1 MKNGLFFVGRHCR
14 LERRR
19 VRFSASSNRPV
30 PSPMNMMP
38 SAWPNNDRYY
48 TNQRNGAPTKH
59 TPHPNYPVGLSPG
72 VAPWLRP
79 SVPNNWPIPSS
90 MNIMPNAWP
99 HASMCYTDRT
109 KCVPEKLNAHA
120 YNPAGPSRGVEPRPR
135 PFFSNNRPT
144 PPAMNIMPNAWPN
157 ANMCYMDQGN
167 GVSAMQNPDAGNPIG
182 PMPGVMPW
190 PQPFISSNTW
200 QTPSPLNV
208 GPNTSPNNNVPD
220 MDRGFQMPAEQN
232 PYPYNNV
239 GPGPI
244 QVQQL
249 SSYPTGLLF
258 TLRFLLMPRHETPRT
273 FFDEH
278 LTHSYLLKA
287 CISGKKLLCHFKH
300 TFRHSLGIEYSY
312 SQEFK
317 LPSHWPQSVVL

>member
-14 LERRR
+14 LERPR

-38 SAWPNNDRYY
+38 STWPNNDRYY

-72 VAPWLRP
+72 VAPWMRP

-99 HASMCYTDRT
+99 HASMCYTDRA
-109 KCVPEKLNAHA
+109 KSVPAKLNPHA

-135 PFFSNNRPT
+135 PFFS
-144 PPAMNIMPNAWPN
+144 
-157 ANMCYMDQGN
+157 
-167 GVSAMQNPDAGNPIG
+167 
-182 PMPGVMPW
+182 
-190 PQPFISSNTW
+190 SNTW

-208 GPNTSPNNNVPD
+208 RPNTWPNNNVPD
-220 MDRGFQMPAEQN
+220 MDQGFQIPAEQN
-232 PYPYNNV
+232 PFPYNNV

-249 SSYPTGLLF
+249 SSYPAGLLF
-258 TLRFLLMPRHETPRT
+258 TLRFLLMPRLETPRT

-278 LTHSYLLKA
+278 LTHSYLLEA
-287 CISGKKLLCHFKH
+287 CISGKKLLC
-300 TFRHSLGIEYSY
+300 TLSILLGIV
-312 SQEFK
+312 
-317 LPSHWPQSVVL
+317 WV

>member
-14 LERRR
+14 LERPR

-72 VAPWLRP
+72 VAPWMRP

-99 HASMCYTDRT
+99 HANMCYTDRANG
-109 KCVPEKLNAHA
+109 VPAKLNPHA

-144 PPAMNIMPNAWPN
+144 PPPMNIMPNAWPN

-167 GVSAMQNPDAGNPIG
+167 GVSAVQNPDAGNPIG

-208 GPNTSPNNNVPD
+208 RPNTWPNNNVPD
-220 MDRGFQMPAEQN
+220 MDQGFQIPAEQN
-232 PYPYNNV
+232 PFPYNNV

-258 TLRFLLMPRHETPRT
+258 TLRFLLMPRLETPRT

-278 LTHSYLLKA
+278 LTHSYLLEA
-287 CISGKKLLCHFKH
+287 CISGKKLLC
-300 TFRHSLGIEYSY
+300 TLSILLGIV
-312 SQEFK
+312 
-317 LPSHWPQSVVL
+317 WV